1 MPETGMIDRE
11 ALHRYVGRVLA
22 LHDERAGVNAQI
34 HDVYEEAKNAGFVTA
49 LLRQIVREQQMEAD
63 ERASQY
69 SILDNYRHALG
80 MLDGTPLGEAAISAV
95 AAVPIERPLPFR
107 SQPIKGTTRTPGR
120 PRKKKP
126 TLDELLADARGLA
139 DDMGPPAGAA

>member
-1 MPETGMIDRE
+1 MIDRE

-49 LLRQIVREQQMEAD
+49 LLRQIVREQQMEAE

-80 MLDGTPLGEAAISAV
+80 MLGGTPLGEAAMER
-95 AAVPIERPLPFR
+95 AAAAPVERPLPFR
-107 SQPIKGTTRTPGR
+107 SQPIKGSSAGR

-139 DDMGPPAGAA
+139 DDMGEPAGAA